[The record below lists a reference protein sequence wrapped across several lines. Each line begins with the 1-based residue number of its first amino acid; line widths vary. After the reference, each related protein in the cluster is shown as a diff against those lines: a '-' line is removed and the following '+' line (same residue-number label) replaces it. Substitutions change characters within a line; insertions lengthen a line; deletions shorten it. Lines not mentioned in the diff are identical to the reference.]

1 MKYPK
6 SELYTK
12 MLMEEEIN
20 HNINIKNCPIE
31 VANDIWNA
39 AIEEVIKE
47 IEQFDKGC
55 SPRSDIV
62 PEIRK
67 LKK

>member
-12 MLMEEEIN
+12 MLMEEEIKRN
-20 HNINIKNCPIE
+20 VEIKNCPVE
-31 VANDIWNA
+31 VVNDISNA
-39 AIEEVIKE
+39 AIEEAAKLVENRGLI
-47 IEQFDKGC
+47 GM
-55 SPRSDIV
+55 STLSDN
-62 PEIRK
+62 IRK

>member
-1 MKYPK
+1 MIAEQEVLNSMKDYI
-6 SELYTK
+6 LGY
-12 MLMEEEIN
+12 
-20 HNINIKNCPIE
+20 
-31 VANDIWNA
+31 NA

-47 IEQFDKGC
+47 IEQWDKGC